1 MASVIIVM
9 IIFVLLALAILFICQ
24 NGGWQ
29 GGCGGELCRLPQ
41 QMRRSGKEAEEIT
54 LTSLC
59 EGGGQEFLLPFCK
72 GSFFLAMLLHKCT
85 KTGILIN
92 KYNFREALPM
102 KADKYRFD
110 GARTCDLR
118 ALSCDDKED
127 ATDKDEI
134 LAKTAENLQKMA
146 ALEAER

>member
-1 MASVIIVM
+1 
-9 IIFVLLALAILFICQ
+9 
-24 NGGWQ
+24 
-29 GGCGGELCRLPQ
+29 
-41 QMRRSGKEAEEIT
+41 
-54 LTSLC
+54 
-59 EGGGQEFLLPFCK
+59 
-72 GSFFLAMLLHKCT
+72 
-85 KTGILIN
+85 
-92 KYNFREALPM
+92 M

-134 LAKTAENLQKMA
+134 PAKDLPRSWQKMA

>member
-1 MASVIIVM
+1 
-9 IIFVLLALAILFICQ
+9 
-24 NGGWQ
+24 
-29 GGCGGELCRLPQ
+29 
-41 QMRRSGKEAEEIT
+41 MRRSGKKAEEIT

-59 EGGGQEFLLPFCK
+59 EGGARNFAPLYK
-72 GSFFLAMLLHKCT
+72 GSFFLALLLHKCT

-110 GARTCDLR
+110 GARTCDPR
-118 ALSCDDKED
+118 ALSCDDKAD

-134 LAKTAENLQKMA
+134 PAKTAEKLQKMT

>member
-1 MASVIIVM
+1 MASVIIVV
-9 IIFVLLALAILFICQ
+9 IIFVLLALEILFICQ

-29 GGCGGELCRLPQ
+29 GGCGQLPQ

-54 LTSLC
+54 LASLC
-59 EGGGQEFLLPFCK
+59 EGGGQAFCSPFAR
-72 GSFFLAMLLHKCT
+72 GAFFLALLLHKCI

-118 ALSCDDKED
+118 ALSCDSKED

-134 LAKTAENLQKMA
+134 LAKTAENRQKMA